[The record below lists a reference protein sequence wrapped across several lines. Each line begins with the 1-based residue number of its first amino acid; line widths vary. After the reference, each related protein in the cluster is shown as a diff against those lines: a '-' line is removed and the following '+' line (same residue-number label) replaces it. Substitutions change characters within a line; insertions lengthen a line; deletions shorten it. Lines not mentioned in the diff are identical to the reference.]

1 MCSIASMTIKVVF
14 QIRRGNRDNFPYF
27 SIKIL
32 YDPSLEPS
40 YRDGFNE
47 GPQYM
52 LKWRDKTSY
61 LRIILNIPTLSGAL
75 LKSLRLYWAVSLW
88 LSQNLVSAFSIDELE
103 M

>member
-1 MCSIASMTIKVVF
+1 MCSIASLTIKVVF

-61 LRIILNIPTLSGAL
+61 LRIILK
-75 LKSLRLYWAVSLW
+75 KSLRVYWAVSLW
-88 LSQNLVSAFSIDELE
+88 LSQNLASAFSIDELE

>member
-1 MCSIASMTIKVVF
+1 MCSIASLTIKVVF
-14 QIRRGNRDNFPYF
+14 QIRRGYRDNFPYF

-52 LKWRDKTSY
+52 LKWRDK
-61 LRIILNIPTLSGAL
+61 
-75 LKSLRLYWAVSLW
+75 
-88 LSQNLVSAFSIDELE
+88 LSQNHPQYSNLIWSSVKVSESILGSVSVAQSESGVCILNR
-103 M
+103 

>member
-1 MCSIASMTIKVVF
+1 M
-14 QIRRGNRDNFPYF
+14 
-27 SIKIL
+27 KIL

-40 YRDGFNE
+40 YRDGFKE

-75 LKSLRLYWAVSLW
+75 LKVSESILGSVSVAQSESGVCI
-88 LSQNLVSAFSIDELE
+88 SQ
-103 M
+103 